1 MMRPMMVMTTSIST
15 SVKPR
20 WPRIRERRR
29 LAEPICVSECFILE
43 PVVCHPTTSSDDLG
57 DGEQGGHDGNNETA
71 DDDADG
77 NDGKRADDA
86 NYPVEAALEFR
97 LVKLFDAGRKRRH
110 LAGFLADTEH
120 AYSHRRQDSGRRKRV
135 RYLAAVAHA
144 ISGRHPVRNSS
155 GDRHDVHKYPQR
167 RGKGNIA
174 A

>member
-57 DGEQGGHDGNNETA
+57 DGEQRGHDGNDETA

-77 NDGKRADDA
+77 NDSERADDA
-86 NYPVEAALEFR
+86 NHPVETALQFR
-97 LVKLFDAGRKRRH
+97 LVKLRNAGRERRH
-110 LAGFLADTEH
+110 LAGFIADTGH
-120 AYSHRRQDSGRRKRV
+120 AYSHHLQ
-135 RYLAAVAHA
+135 
-144 ISGRHPVRNSS
+144 NS
-155 GDRHDVHKYPQR
+155 
-167 RGKGNIA
+167 
-174 A
+174 